1 MTNEREKWA
10 RIRILMV
17 AGLFSC
23 AFVAVAVRTF
33 SLQVLQHE
41 HLVKMAERQ
50 HQRTVPLTP
59 ARGGIYDRSGASL
72 AVSLEM
78 DSLYA
83 EPRRIKNPET
93 VAAILAPLLDISEQE
108 LLRKL
113 SSDRGFIWIERQI
126 SPETAARIRQM
137 KLTGIGFAKESKR
150 FYPNYEV
157 AAHVLG
163 FTGLDPEGLEGLER
177 RYDSTI
183 LGKGGYLVTE
193 RDALGRDVAVKSAVV
208 TDASPGKNLILTLDK
223 NIQYLAEKELTKA
236 VQSSGAKSGMV
247 IVAEPATGKIL
258 AMANYPTFNP
268 NSYNQYQPFQLRN
281 RAVADSFEP
290 GSTLKIFLLAAA
302 LEEKI
307 VSPQNSINC
316 ENGRYSFGGRIIR
329 DDHPKGRLTVAEV
342 LKYSSNIGSA
352 KIGLKLGDDR
362 LHRYLTSFGFGQ
374 KTGIDL
380 PGEVSGSLRP
390 VNRWYGSDI
399 ATISFGQGISV
410 SALQLVAAT
419 SAVANGGT
427 LMKPYLVE
435 RITDTNGQTIQSFSP
450 QALRRIVSPS
460 TAASVTRMMEG
471 VVAAGGTGTN
481 AALEEIKVAGKTG
494 TAQKADSHGKG
505 YSSTRRT
512 ASFIGFVPSDKP
524 LMTILVVIDE
534 PRTSP
539 YGGVV
544 AAPVFREVAINSL
557 CYLKAISG
565 SSHGSAEVCAPV
577 KKAAQ
582 VKGSEETAQP
592 VIPRAAGITLVD
604 TDTDRGPVSV
614 LLMPD
619 FTGMSM
625 RRVLQVMEKHQLNI
639 QVRGNGRVVEQHPQP
654 GQKIQGSDGVW
665 VRLAPAT

>member
-23 AFVAVAVRTF
+23 AFAAVAARTF

-41 HLVKMAERQ
+41 QLVKMAERQ
-50 HQRTVPLTP
+50 HQRTVSLIP

-83 EPRRIKNPET
+83 EPRRIKNPGT
-93 VAAILAPLLDISEQE
+93 VAAVLAPLLETSEQE

-113 SSDRGFIWIERQI
+113 SADRGFIWLERQL
-126 SPETAARIRQM
+126 SPEISGRIRQM

-150 FYPNYEV
+150 YYPNFEV

-163 FTGLDPEGLEGLER
+163 FTGLDPEGLEGLEQ

-236 VQSSGAKSGMV
+236 VQSSDAKSGMV

-268 NSYNQYQPFQLRN
+268 NAYNRYQAFQLRN

-307 VSPQNSINC
+307 VSSQDGINC
-316 ENGRYSFGGRIIR
+316 ENGRYSFGGRLIR
-329 DDHPKGRLTVAEV
+329 DDHPKGRLSVAEV

-362 LHRYLTSFGFGQ
+362 LHRYLTSFGFGR

-380 PGEVSGSLRP
+380 PGEVNGSLRP

-435 RITDTNGQTIQSFSP
+435 RITDTSGRDIQTFSP
-450 QALRRIVSPS
+450 QVVRQVVSS
-460 TAASVTRMMEG
+460 ATAAGVTRMMEG
-471 VVAAGGTGTN
+471 VVGAGGTGTN
-481 AALEEIKVAGKTG
+481 AALEGIKVAGKTG

-512 ASFIGFVPSDKP
+512 ASFVGFVPSDKP

-557 CYLKAISG
+557 CYLKAIANT
-565 SSHGSAEVCAPV
+565 SHANAEVCAPV
-577 KKAAQ
+577 KKASQ
-582 VKGSEETAQP
+582 IKGSEETAQP
-592 VIPRAAGITLVD
+592 VAPRSSGITLVD
-604 TDTDRGPVSV
+604 TGSGPEPAATLV
-614 LLMPD
+614 MPD
-619 FTGMSM
+619 FGGMSM
-625 RRVLQVMEKHQLNI
+625 RRVLQAMEKHQLNI

-654 GQKIQGSDGVW
+654 GQRIHGADGVW
-665 VRLAPAT
+665 VRLAPTT